1 MGIGGWY
8 IHQERLEG
16 IDVRQPWCCNGRTQG
31 DVVGGEEVE
40 PNCVAG

>member
-16 IDVRQPWCCNGRTQG
+16 IDVCQPWCCNGRTQG